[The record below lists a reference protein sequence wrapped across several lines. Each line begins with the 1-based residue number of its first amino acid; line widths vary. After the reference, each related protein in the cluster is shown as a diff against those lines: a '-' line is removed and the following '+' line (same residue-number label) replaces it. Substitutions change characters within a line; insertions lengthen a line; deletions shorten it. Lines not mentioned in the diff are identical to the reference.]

1 MKKIA
6 LFSLLAAAIMIVAPR
21 PAYAGDKGLAILG
34 GVIGG
39 LIIADALDGDS
50 HHHTSVHVGHRD
62 GYWRDVPYDVWIE
75 GRWVVS
81 NRHYRHPTCHYVAGH
96 YETRVRKVWVS
107 HRSRDRHY
115 SHRDRRDYRRYSHH
129 SRRHDNRRNDSRRH
143 NDQDRDRK
151 DRNDRRGHR

>member
-6 LFSLLAAAIMIVAPR
+6 LFSLLAAAVMIVAPK
-21 PAYAGDKGLAILG
+21 PAHAGDKGLAILG

-39 LIIADALDGDS
+39 LIIADALDGDI
-50 HHHTSVHVGHRD
+50 HHHTSVHVGHRS

-81 NRHYRHPTCHYVAGH
+81 NRHDCHSRSYYVAGH

-107 HRSRDRHY
+107 NHNRD
-115 SHRDRRDYRRYSHH
+115 RRYSHRERSYNRRHH
-129 SRRHDNRRNDSRRH
+129 SSRHDNRRHDS
-143 NDQDRDRK
+143 K
-151 DRNDRRGHR
+151 RNRSHDRRSHR

>member
-6 LFSLLAAAIMIVAPR
+6 LFSLLALAVMIVAPR

-50 HHHTSVHVGHRD
+50 HHHTSVHVSHRD

-75 GRWVVS
+75 GRWVIS
-81 NRHYRHPTCHYVAGH
+81 NRHHRYYVEGH

-107 HRSRDRHY
+107 THSRDRRY
-115 SHRDRRDYRRYSHH
+115 SYRDRSYDRRHD
-129 SRRHDNRRNDSRRH
+129 SRRHDSKHHRH
-143 NDQDRDRK
+143 YDRC
-151 DRNDRRGHR
+151 GHR

>member
-6 LFSLLAAAIMIVAPR
+6 LFSLLAAAVMIVAPR

-34 GVIGG
+34 GILGG

-50 HHHTSVHVGHRD
+50 HHHTSDHVSSRD

-75 GRWVVS
+75 GRWIVNS
-81 NRHYRHPTCHYVAGH
+81 HHHRRYVAGH
-96 YETRVRKVWVS
+96 YETRVRKIWIA
-107 HRSRDRHY
+107 HHSRDRLYSNRHHRDDRRY
-115 SHRDRRDYRRYSHH
+115 SHRDRR
-129 SRRHDNRRNDSRRH
+129 HDNRRHDSRRYG
-143 NDQDRDRK
+143 NR

>member
-6 LFSLLAAAIMIVAPR
+6 LFSLLAAAVMIVAPR

-50 HHHTSVHVGHRD
+50 NHHTSFSVGHRN
-62 GYWRDVPYDVWIE
+62 GYWRNAPYDVWIE
-75 GRWVVS
+75 GCWVVS
-81 NRHYRHPTCHYVAGH
+81 NRHHRHPTRYYVAGH

-107 HRSRDRHY
+107 HQSRDRHY
-115 SHRDRRDYRRYSHH
+115 SHRDRRDDRRYSHH
-129 SRRHDNRRNDSRRH
+129 TRRHDNRRRDSRRH
-143 NDQDRDRK
+143 RYQDRGRK
-151 DRNDRRGHR
+151 DRNNRRGHR